1 MVNRR
6 DDVIQWPSGYAPADC
21 KIHVVNRIAIAAPPS
36 VVWAHLVRATQWPVW
51 YANASNVAIVGGS
64 RDLAEGAQFRW
75 RTFGVGLDTRVLE
88 WVPDTRIGWL
98 ATSLGIRAYHAW
110 LVVPTVTGCTV
121 ITEETQHGFIAQV
134 GKLLFPNWMHEWHQ
148 KWLEGLKMLSER

>member
-75 RTFGVGLDTRVLE
+75 RTFGVGLIRACSNGYRTRGSGGLRRH
-88 WVPDTRIGWL
+88 WAFALITLGWL
-98 ATSLGIRAYHAW
+98 
-110 LVVPTVTGCTV
+110 C
-121 ITEETQHGFIAQV
+121 
-134 GKLLFPNWMHEWHQ
+134 
-148 KWLEGLKMLSER
+148 